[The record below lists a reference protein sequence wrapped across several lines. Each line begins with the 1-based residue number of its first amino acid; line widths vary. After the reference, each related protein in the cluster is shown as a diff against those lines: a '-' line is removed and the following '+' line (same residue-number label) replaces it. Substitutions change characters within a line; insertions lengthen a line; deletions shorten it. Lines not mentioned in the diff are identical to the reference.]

1 MEKSRARHLVQSI
14 TRQITIGSTIDIRK
28 LSKKAWQRLK
38 LPLLGNERDI
48 LAVFEVHEN
57 ENDYWIAL
65 TNWRRNNPA
74 NYYLVTYGRDGL
86 IKILGELHES
96 DGLELQWQY
105 RPSLKDNR
113 NEERVR
119 RFVQMYGSIGV
130 NISLP
135 ATTIS
140 ADEFLTDV
148 LRVAEIRKTAQDL
161 STIIRLDEDGA
172 FPEGRRIEWLHK
184 RRERSSR
191 VVREA
196 KERHARANNGNLPC
210 EACGFDF
217 QELYGDR
224 GRHFIEAHHKVPLS
238 ELKEDQIAE
247 TFVDDLALVC
257 ANCHRMLHKKPYST
271 VEDLRA
277 KL

>member
-1 MEKSRARHLVQSI
+1 MPCYSLLSERDNRNHGITRMEKSRARHLVQSI

-105 RPSLKDNR
+105 RPS
-113 NEERVR
+113 
-119 RFVQMYGSIGV
+119 
-130 NISLP
+130 
-135 ATTIS
+135 
-140 ADEFLTDV
+140 
-148 LRVAEIRKTAQDL
+148 
-161 STIIRLDEDGA
+161 
-172 FPEGRRIEWLHK
+172 
-184 RRERSSR
+184 
-191 VVREA
+191 
-196 KERHARANNGNLPC
+196 
-210 EACGFDF
+210 
-217 QELYGDR
+217 
-224 GRHFIEAHHKVPLS
+224 
-238 ELKEDQIAE
+238 
-247 TFVDDLALVC
+247 
-257 ANCHRMLHKKPYST
+257 
-271 VEDLRA
+271 
-277 KL
+277 